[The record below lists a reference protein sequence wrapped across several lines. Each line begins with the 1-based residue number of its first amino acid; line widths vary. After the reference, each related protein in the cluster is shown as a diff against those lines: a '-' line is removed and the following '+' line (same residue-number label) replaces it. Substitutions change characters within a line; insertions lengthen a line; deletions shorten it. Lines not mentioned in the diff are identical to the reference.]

1 MSTEPFTEPTT
12 EPLLTISAFA
22 RAVDLAP
29 STLRYYD
36 EAGLLTPAEVDP
48 RTGYRYYTPDLE
60 RQATLI
66 RRMREVGLSVDAMRL
81 VLAGGHEE
89 ATRILQAHAE
99 GAHRSAARAAEVVD
113 EILAALDAV
122 PAPAEATVTV
132 DGAELAAALRRVARA
147 ASADDVPLAGV
158 LLECADG
165 AVTVVATDRYWM
177 ALWSVPVG
185 EPGADVRTFVPAA
198 TVTELADVLAAR
210 VTATLT
216 VSAESVR
223 VDGTELVARPDR
235 FPAYRLILPGRAAG
249 RATLDRAALAAT
261 VAAAVGSGDS
271 GPVRFAV
278 GGDGIRVGGYGD
290 ADQVALPATVSDA
303 PVTLWFAADLLRR
316 ALDTLVGESVT
327 VAWTGPD
334 RAVRLSP
341 VEQRRLDV
349 LLMPV
354 RPPR

>member
-1 MSTEPFTEPTT
+1 MSTEPAT

-36 EAGLLTPAEVDP
+36 EAGLLTPAQVDP

-60 RQATLI
+60 RRATLI

-81 VLAGGHEE
+81 VLAGGREE
-89 ATRILQAHAE
+89 ATRLLRAHAE
-99 GAHRSAARAAEVVD
+99 GAHRSAARAAEAVD
-113 EILAALDAV
+113 EVLAALDAV
-122 PAPAEATVTV
+122 PAPTEVTVTV
-132 DGAELAAALRRVARA
+132 DGAELAAALGRVARA
-147 ASADDVPLAGV
+147 ASSDDAPLAGV
-158 LLECADG
+158 LLDCADG

-185 EPGADVRTFVPAA
+185 EQGADLRAFVPTSAA
-198 TVTELADVLAAR
+198 MELADVLAGR

-223 VDGTELVARPDR
+223 VEGTELVTGPDR
-235 FPAYRLILPGRAAG
+235 FPAYRLILPGRAG
-249 RATLDRAALAAT
+249 GTATLERTALATT
-261 VAAAVGSGDS
+261 VAAAVESGGA
-271 GPVRFAV
+271 GPVRFAAAGEAV
-278 GGDGIRVGGYGD
+278 RVGGYGD
-290 ADQVALPATVSDA
+290 ADQVALPATVSGA
-303 PVTLWFAADLLRR
+303 PVTLWFAADLLVR

-327 VAWTGPD
+327 MAWTGPD
-334 RAVRLSP
+334 RAVRFSP

-354 RPPR
+354 RPPL

>member
-1 MSTEPFTEPTT
+1 MATDATT

-60 RQATLI
+60 RRATLI

-81 VLAGGHEE
+81 VLAGGHDE
-89 ATRILQAHAE
+89 ATRILRAHVE
-99 GAHRSAARAAEVVD
+99 GAHRSAARAAAVVD
-113 EILAALDAV
+113 EILAALDAA
-122 PAPAEATVTV
+122 PEPAEVSVTV
-132 DGAELAAALRRVARA
+132 DGAELAAALRRVGRA
-147 ASADDVPLAGV
+147 ASDDDPLAGV
-158 LLECADG
+158 LLDCADG
-165 AVTVVATDRYWM
+165 AVTVVATDRYWL

-185 EPGADVRTFVPAA
+185 EPGGDLRAFLPTVAA
-198 TVTELADVLAAR
+198 RALAELLASR
-210 VTATLT
+210 VTATLR
-216 VSAESVR
+216 VSPGSVQ
-223 VDGTELVARPDR
+223 VDETELAAGPDR
-235 FPAYRLILPGRAAG
+235 FPAYRLILPGRAEG
-249 RATLDRAALAAT
+249 RATLERAALAAT
-261 VAAAVGSGDS
+261 VDAAIEEGPA

-278 GGDGIRVGGYGD
+278 SDSGVRVGGYGD
-290 ADQVALPATVSDA
+290 ADQVMLPAVVTGA
-303 PVTLWFAADLLRR
+303 TTTLWFAAGLFRR

-327 VAWTGPD
+327 VAWTAQD
-334 RAVRLSP
+334 RAVRISP

>member
-1 MSTEPFTEPTT
+1 MSTEALT

-60 RQATLI
+60 RRATLI

-81 VLAGGHEE
+81 VLAGGHDE
-89 ATRILQAHAE
+89 ATRILRAHAE
-99 GAHRSAARAAEVVD
+99 GAHRSAARATEVVD
-113 EILAALDAV
+113 EILAALDA
-122 PAPAEATVTV
+122 APGPGEVTVTV

-147 ASADDVPLAGV
+147 ASSEDGPLAGV
-158 LLECADG
+158 LLDCAYG
-165 AVTVVATDRYWM
+165 AVTVVATDRYWL

-185 EPGADVRTFVPAA
+185 EPTSEARAFLPAA
-198 TVTELADVLAAR
+198 AIPELTDLLANRA
-210 VTATLT
+210 TATLT
-216 VSAESVR
+216 VSAGSVR
-223 VDGTELVARPDR
+223 VDGTELTAGPDR
-235 FPAYRLILPGRAAG
+235 FPAYRLILPGRAHG
-249 RATLDRAALAAT
+249 RATLERADLTAT
-261 VAAAVGSGDS
+261 VAASVGPGEEA
-271 GPVRFAV
+271 PVRFAISE
-278 GGDGIRVGGYGD
+278 DGVRIGGYGD
-290 ADQVALPATVSDA
+290 ADQVTLAATVTGA
-303 PVTLWFAADLLRR
+303 PLTLWFAADLLRR

-327 VAWTGPD
+327 VAWTTPAG
-334 RAVRLSP
+334 AVRLSP

-354 RPPR
+354 RPPQ

>member
-1 MSTEPFTEPTT
+1 MSTEATP

-60 RQATLI
+60 RRATLI

-81 VLAGGHEE
+81 VLAGGHDE
-89 ATRILQAHAE
+89 ATRILRAHVE
-99 GAHRSAARAAEVVD
+99 GAHRSAARATEVVD
-113 EILAALDAV
+113 EILAALDA
-122 PAPAEATVTV
+122 APGCAEVTVTV
-132 DGAELAAALRRVARA
+132 DGAELAAALRRVAWA
-147 ASADDVPLAGV
+147 ASSEDGPLAGV
-158 LLECADG
+158 LLDCADG
-165 AVTVVATDRYWM
+165 AVTVVATDRYWL

-185 EPGADVRTFVPAA
+185 EPAAGEARAFLPAA
-198 TVTELADVLAAR
+198 AIPELADLLANL

-216 VSAESVR
+216 VSAAAVA
-223 VDGTELVARPDR
+223 VDGTELAASPDR
-235 FPAYRLILPGRAAG
+235 FPAYRLILPGRADG
-249 RATLDRAALAAT
+249 RATLARADLAAA
-261 VAAAVGSGDS
+261 VAAAVEPGDEA
-271 GPVRFAV
+271 PVRFAISE
-278 GGDGIRVGGYGD
+278 DGVRVGGYGD
-290 ADQVALPATVSDA
+290 ADQVALAATVTGA
-303 PVTLWFAADLLRR
+303 PVTLWFAAGLLRR
-316 ALDTLVGESVT
+316 ALDSLVGESVT
-327 VAWTGPD
+327 VAWTAPD

-354 RPPR
+354 RPPG